1 MTQLPNYQV
10 NASPISNF
18 ETFGEAAP
26 SAPATVE
33 GMLAPPIDTYTPT
46 MRLLGQLSNTL
57 TSFFQ
62 EEKVRENETVYESA
76 QAEAMKNQREIVAEA
91 RKGNMLKYA
100 DLVDKGLVSQD
111 ENPWAAV
118 GSKRALAK
126 MNVELIR
133 NNRDKNL
140 ASDFAN
146 NTDGIQEG
154 ADPTISVATYMA
166 SRTNPLG
173 LSEDILKDHYYSINF
188 EKEFSQ
194 LRERTT
200 TAVIGLRNDKAREDT
215 SNAIFSDVRVAL
227 NTPDEEIPEGAV
239 DFDGNPVKPST
250 HKDRVQ
256 SIISDPQYRATF
268 GNKQV
273 VTEVGT
279 YLIELAKD
287 GDVRALDALMNV
299 KLSNGQTILA
309 SDDAVSA
316 AYGLAESTIARAM
329 QQRSDFNV
337 AQFNRGVKAEAE
349 ATVSS
354 LLVQNPNMTPAEL
367 ATNSDA
373 LGYDAPTGKLTV
385 MQRDRDGN
393 VYPVDLDYKALKDQA
408 LEIKFSKDIEKFQV
422 DGQLNPV
429 AAAVGAMEQGIKES
443 DYVNPRIQGVFTTA
457 MNAMGEGRDMGE
469 DDVQTIE
476 QAYTF
481 YQNMKASPKT
491 INKYLDPEQK
501 STFFLLDQLLKGQ
514 SGFVGAFDTE
524 GQVGSGNIS
533 AAVRR
538 IATYQDQP
546 KSMSETQ
553 RNAFTTAFNKH
564 MNDRNIPAELRN
576 LVYEVGEAAVG
587 MGLFKP
593 EDMQDGVE
601 ELLNNMFIESDNFKI
616 NTLMSPGVADQTD
629 AESLFTQLTEHA
641 SRAKTLHDE
650 GTIIRDMQD
659 YVIGYH
665 GFELGTIG
673 YREQMKMMAFVSSAI
688 YPGQFEIRDR
698 HQQSMDQTYDI
709 KGLRKAQ
716 TRRIVQQAKDRRQSS
731 IIGQDINAGPLVDLS
746 NQPNIM
752 TDKFLKDMPKFL
764 QAVETNDL
772 TFDKGIE

>member
-10 NASPISNF
+10 TASPITAF

-26 SAPATVE
+26 SAPTTVE
-33 GMLAPPIDTYTPT
+33 GMLAPPIDTYSPT

-62 EEKVRENETVYESA
+62 EDKVRENETEYDEGV
-76 QAEAMKNQREIVAEA
+76 AEVQRNQRRIAEEA
-91 RKGNMLKYA
+91 RRGNMMTYA
-100 DLVDKGLVSQD
+100 DLVDKGLITPS
-111 ENPWAAV
+111 ENPWAMA
-118 GSKRALAK
+118 GSRRALAK
-126 MNVELIR
+126 LNVEMIR

-146 NTDGIQEG
+146 NADGLQE
-154 ADPTISVATYMA
+154 APDPTIAVATYMA

-173 LSEDILKDHYYSINF
+173 LGEDILNDRYYSMNF
-188 EKEFSQ
+188 EKEFSE

-200 TAVIGLRNDKAREDT
+200 TAVIELRTDKAREDT

-227 NTPDEEIPEGAV
+227 NTPDEDIPEGAV
-239 DFDGNPVKPST
+239 DFDGNPIKPSSY
-250 HKDRVQ
+250 KDRVQ
-256 SIISDPQYRATF
+256 AIISDPQYRATL

-287 GDVRALDALMNV
+287 GDVRALDALLNV

-316 AYGLAESTIARAM
+316 AYGLAESTIKRAM
-329 QQRSDFNV
+329 EERSKFNV
-337 AQFNRGVKAEAE
+337 AQFNREVKAQTE
-349 ATVSS
+349 ATVSA
-354 LLVQNPNMTPAEL
+354 LLVQNPGMAPAEL
-367 ATNSDA
+367 AKQVDA
-373 LGYDAPTGKLTV
+373 AGYDAPTGKLTV

-408 LEIKFSKDIEKFQV
+408 LEIKFSKDIERFQV
-422 DGQLNPV
+422 DGQLKPV
-429 AAAVGAMEQGIKES
+429 AAAVGAMEQGIEES
-443 DYVNPRIQGVFTTA
+443 DYVNPKVQGVFTAA
-457 MNAMGEGRDMGE
+457 MNAMGEGRDMDE
-469 DDVQTIE
+469 DDVEKIT

-553 RNAFTTAFNKH
+553 RTAFTTAFNKH

-593 EDMQDGVE
+593 EKMQDGVDD
-601 ELLNNMFIESDNFKI
+601 LLNNMFIESDNYKI
-616 NTLMSPGVADQTD
+616 NTLMSPGVADKED
-629 AESLFTQLTEHA
+629 AASLFTDLITHA
-641 SRAKTLHDE
+641 SRSTTLHDE

-659 YVIGYH
+659 YVIDYH
-665 GFELGTIG
+665 GHALGSQL
-673 YREQMKMMAFVSSAI
+673 YREQMKKMVFVSSAI

-698 HQQSMDQTYDI
+698 HQQSMDQTYDMDA
-709 KGLRKAQ
+709 LRKSQ
-716 TRRIVQQAKDRRQSS
+716 TRRIVKQAKDRRFG
-731 IIGQDINAGPLVDLS
+731 ITVDVNS
-746 NQPNIM
+746 QPNLM
-752 TDKFLKDMPKFL
+752 TDQFMKDIPKFL
-764 QAVETNDL
+764 QEMGTDDL
-772 TFDKGIE
+772 TFNIDGTRN